1 MGPAN
6 GKLTRAL
13 PVPGE
18 KAGQHPGTGRIRPRL
33 LGRKEW
39 MAADKQLIPGAENT
53 LNTLGQ
59 AGQGPAYR
67 ADEGEGARPRPIPG
81 AQGRLSTNAQA
92 GQGAAYWA
100 EAKDGLAARPIPG
113 AENTLNTL
121 GQAGQGTAH
130 WADA

>member
-1 MGPAN
+1 MGPVN

-59 AGQGPAYR
+59 AGQGTAH
-67 ADEGEGARPRPIPG
+67 
-81 AQGRLSTNAQA
+81 
-92 GQGAAYWA
+92 WA

-113 AENTLNTL
+113 AENTLDTL

-130 WADA
+130 WAGA